1 VAARTKATR
10 ARDKHASFD
19 AIGDRRPFL
28 ICVVSGMSF
37 LLLHDFVVTVYLYS
51 GRVTSSNIVQYI
63 LLENVLAKLMIKM
76 GIDCAVVGQS
86 MVRKL
91 RAQREYRTY
100 GRKYFDIGIISKESL
115 QF

>member
-1 VAARTKATR
+1 
-10 ARDKHASFD
+10 
-19 AIGDRRPFL
+19 
-28 ICVVSGMSF
+28 
-37 LLLHDFVVTVYLYS
+37 LLLHDFVVAVYLYS

-63 LLENVLAKLMIKM
+63 LLENVLAKLMIKKM

-100 GRKYFDIGIISKESL
+100 GRKYFDIGIIFKESL
-115 QF
+115 QFW